1 MLEKIFFGGEK
12 SPSAP
17 SKRFIVV
24 SELDP
29 RPMLDLRPNSV
40 LAYESV
46 PAHSSRVTR

>member
-29 RPMLDLRPNSV
+29 RPMLDLRQTACWRTSLYRPI
-40 LAYESV
+40 A
-46 PAHSSRVTR
+46 AA